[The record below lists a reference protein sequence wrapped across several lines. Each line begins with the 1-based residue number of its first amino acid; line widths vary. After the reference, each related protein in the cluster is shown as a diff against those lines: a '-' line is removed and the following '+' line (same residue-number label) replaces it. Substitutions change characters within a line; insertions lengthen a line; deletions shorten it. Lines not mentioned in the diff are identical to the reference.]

1 MDYAEASYF
10 DGYHFQHIAAYHE
23 AQRLLRIRKDAAK
36 AAERHQRE
44 RRAAQRRELA
54 LPFVGTEQRQVE
66 RRAVFGRRLSRD
78 RSVA

>member
-23 AQRLLRIRKDAAK
+23 ALRLRRIQKDCRA
-36 AAERHQRE
+36 AAERQLRE
-44 RRAAQRRELA
+44 RRAAQRREFS

-66 RRAVFGRRLSRD
+66 RRTVFGRRLSRD

>member
-10 DGYHFQHIAAYHE
+10 DGYHFQHIAAYNE
-23 AQRLLRIRKDAAK
+23 EQRLRRIRKESRA
-36 AAERHQRE
+36 AAERQMRD